1 MYFSPFPSTS
11 YAFREQVLSGV
22 LPISR
27 ISAVPFCVHQL
38 ARLLPL
44 EQILELTHPSLSDAT
59 ATVASTSDRGSSK
72 SPSKT
77 KSASKPISPTNS
89 TFVEHKRTWRP
100 GQRPLE
106 QTKVQSRVPRWT
118 ANDIMTAYA
127 EKKGWVTAK
136 AGRPDIHRAGNA
148 SECLPVG
155 RKSC

>member
-1 MYFSPFPSTS
+1 MHFQ
-11 YAFREQVLSGV
+11 EQVLSGV

-44 EQILELTHPSLSDAT
+44 EQILELTHPSSHTSPISSAT
-59 ATVASTSDRGSSK
+59 ATVASTGDRGSNLQSSK
-72 SPSKT
+72 STPKA
-77 KSASKPISPTNS
+77 KSSSKPAPTNAI
-89 TFVEHKRTWRP
+89 FVEDKRTWRP

-106 QTKVQSRVPRWT
+106 RTKAQSGAPRWT

-127 EKKGWVTAK
+127 ERKGWVTAK

-148 SECLPVG
+148 SECLPIALIG
-155 RKSC
+155 KSC